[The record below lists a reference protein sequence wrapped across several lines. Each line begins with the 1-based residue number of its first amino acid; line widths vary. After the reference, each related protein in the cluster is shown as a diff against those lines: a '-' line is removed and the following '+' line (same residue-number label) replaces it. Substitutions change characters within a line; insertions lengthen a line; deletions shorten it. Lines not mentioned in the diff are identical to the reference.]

1 MSVVGGMSSN
11 KGDKLYYGKIRASL
25 FRWINEKENVS
36 KILSVNNAGIQYG
49 GDGAIF
55 VYLRKKK
62 Y

>member
-1 MSVVGGMSSN
+1 MSSN